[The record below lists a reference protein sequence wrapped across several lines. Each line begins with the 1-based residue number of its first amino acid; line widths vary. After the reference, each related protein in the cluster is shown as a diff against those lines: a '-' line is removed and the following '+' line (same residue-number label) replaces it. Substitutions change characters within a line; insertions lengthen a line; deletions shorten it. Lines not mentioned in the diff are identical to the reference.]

1 MLIWKDMEETVVNE
15 RRKHMPAYKDK
26 KTGKWYASFYFENWN
41 NVREKKMKRGFE
53 TKKDALEWERE
64 FLRQTNVDFD
74 MKFESFVEIYISDI
88 KQRIRESTFMTKENI
103 IRKKIVP
110 FFINKKMSAIT
121 AKDIIQW
128 QNGLMIYRDEKGKG
142 YSPVYLKTIHNQ
154 LSAIFNHAVKYYDL
168 KSNPAAKAGN
178 MGDKD
183 GAEVNFWTKEE
194 YSKFS
199 EAMMDKP
206 LSFYAFEV
214 LYWCGI
220 RLGELLALT
229 PEDFDFK
236 NATLRINKSYQ
247 RIGKKDVITEP
258 KTKKSKRV
266 IKIPKF
272 LCEEIQEYIKMLY
285 GIQPT
290 DRIFTIT
297 KSYLHHEMD
306 RGAKEAGVKRIKIH
320 AIRHSHIS
328 HLIDLGFSAV
338 AIADRVG
345 HESIDITY
353 KYAHLFPSKQ
363 IEMVEKLENEKDGF
377 YSDLKK

>member
-1 MLIWKDMEETVVNE
+1 MEENIVSE
-15 RRKHMPAYKDK
+15 RRKDMPAYKDK

-74 MKFESFVEIYISDI
+74 MKFESFVEIYILDI
-88 KQRIRESTFMTKENI
+88 KQKVRESTFMTKENI

-110 FFINKKMSAIT
+110 FFKNKKMNAIT
-121 AKDIIQW
+121 AKDVIQW
-128 QNGLMIYRDEKGKG
+128 QNGLMVYRDEKGKG

-168 KSNPAAKAGN
+168 KSNPAVKAGN
-178 MGDKD
+178 MGNKD

-199 EAMMDKP
+199 EAIMDKP

-236 NATLRINKSYQ
+236 NGTLRINKSYQ
-247 RIGKKDVITEP
+247 RIGKRDIITEP

-272 LCEEIQEYIKMLY
+272 LCKEIQEYIKMLY
-285 GIQPT
+285 GVQPT
-290 DRIFTIT
+290 DRIFTVT

-306 RGAKEAGVKRIKIH
+306 RGAKKAGVKRIKIH

-363 IEMVEKLENEKDGF
+363 IEMVEKLENEKDGL

>member
-1 MLIWKDMEETVVNE
+1 M
-15 RRKHMPAYKDK
+15 
-26 KTGKWYASFYFENWN
+26 
-41 NVREKKMKRGFE
+41 
-53 TKKDALEWERE
+53 
-64 FLRQTNVDFD
+64 
-74 MKFESFVEIYISDI
+74 
-88 KQRIRESTFMTKENI
+88 
-103 IRKKIVP
+103 
-110 FFINKKMSAIT
+110 
-121 AKDIIQW
+121 
-128 QNGLMIYRDEKGKG
+128 
-142 YSPVYLKTIHNQ
+142 
-154 LSAIFNHAVKYYDL
+154 
-168 KSNPAAKAGN
+168 
-178 MGDKD
+178 
-183 GAEVNFWTKEE
+183 NFWTKEE

-206 LSFYAFEV
+206 LSFYAFEM

-236 NATLRINKSYQ
+236 NGTLRINKSYQ
-247 RIGKKDVITEP
+247 RIGKRDVITEP

-285 GIQPT
+285 GVQPT
-290 DRIFTIT
+290 DRIFTVT

-363 IEMVEKLENEKDGF
+363 IEMVEKLENEKDGL
-377 YSDLKK
+377 YSNLEK

>member
-1 MLIWKDMEETVVNE
+1 
-15 RRKHMPAYKDK
+15 MPAYKDK

-88 KQRIRESTFMTKENI
+88 KQRVRESTFMTKENI

-110 FFINKKMSAIT
+110 FFKNKKMNAIT
-121 AKDIIQW
+121 AKDVIQW
-128 QNGLMIYRDEKGKG
+128 QNGLIIYRDENEKG

-168 KSNPAAKAGN
+168 KSNPAVKAGN
-178 MGDKD
+178 MGNKD

-236 NATLRINKSYQ
+236 NGTLRINKSYQ
-247 RIGKKDVITEP
+247 RIGKRDVITEP

-285 GIQPT
+285 GVQPA

-363 IEMVEKLENEKDGF
+363 IEMVEKLENEKNGL
-377 YSDLKK
+377 YSNLEK